1 MPPPPNNQP
10 QFNALFIVTPEYE
23 KANKLIRL
31 KFEKGD
37 PIQHLMSQADQAR
50 TGLNSLSADQLA
62 NLNAWLD
69 PDTVVAPGP
78 KNE

>member
-10 QFNALFIVTPEYE
+10 QNNALFIVTPIYE

-31 KFEKGD
+31 TFEKGE
-37 PIQHLMSQADQAR
+37 PIQDLMSPEDLER
-50 TGLNSLSADQLA
+50 TGLKSLNANQLA

-69 PDTVVAPGP
+69 PDIVVAPGP